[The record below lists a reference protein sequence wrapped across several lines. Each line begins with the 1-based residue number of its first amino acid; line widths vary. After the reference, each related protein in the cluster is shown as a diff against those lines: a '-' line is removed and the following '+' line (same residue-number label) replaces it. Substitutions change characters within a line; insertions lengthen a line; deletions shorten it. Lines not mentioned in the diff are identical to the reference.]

1 MNIRNYLKGIGVG
14 IIVASLVLI
23 IAGKF
28 NNKAMSDEDVI
39 KRAKELGMVE
49 STTLTQPSAN
59 DGLANTSDTQVV
71 SDDKNSNQDSANTSD
86 TDSKDNSDSKTA
98 DDKTVNASDTD
109 SKSNSDSKTVDD
121 KSVNASDTD
130 SKSNTDSKTADD
142 KTANTSDTDSKTSDD
157 KSADTTSNN
166 ADKNTSD
173 KNSTDADSK
182 TSNAAD
188 KTVKSTDTVSVEVKS
203 GMSSESAAAA
213 VKDAGLVD
221 DDIEFN
227 KYLCANGYDKRLR
240 VGQYDIPKGSDF
252 DTIAKYLC
260 GEQ

>member
-59 DGLANTSDTQVV
+59 NGLANTSDTQVV

-109 SKSNSDSKTVDD
+109 SKSN
-121 KSVNASDTD
+121 
-130 SKSNTDSKTADD
+130 TDSKTADD

-173 KNSTDADSK
+173 NNSTNVDNK

>member
-28 NNKAMSDEDVI
+28 NNKAMSDDDVI

-49 STTLTQPSAN
+49 STTLTSPSAN
-59 DGLANTSDTQVV
+59 NGLTGKDDNVRINEDADKNSSDT
-71 SDDKNSNQDSANTSD
+71 DKNSND
-86 TDSKDNSDSKTA
+86 TDKAVEGTDQPETGVDVNADNTNTA
-98 DDKTVNASDTD
+98 DDDKSTTEADKEKNADDQNQASE
-109 SKSNSDSKTVDD
+109 D
-121 KSVNASDTD
+121 KSVTGTD
-130 SKSNTDSKTADD
+130 SDRTSNTD
-142 KTANTSDTDSKTSDD
+142 
-157 KSADTTSNN
+157 
-166 ADKNTSD
+166 KN
-173 KNSTDADSK
+173 
-182 TSNAAD
+182 
-188 KTVKSTDTVSVEVKS
+188 VKSSETVSVEVKS
-203 GMSSESAAAA
+203 GMSSESAATAA
-213 VKDAGLVD
+213 KDAGLVD

-252 DTIAKYLC
+252 ETIAKYLC

>member
-1 MNIRNYLKGIGVG
+1 MNIKNYLKGIGVG

-59 DGLANTSDTQVV
+59 NGLANTSDTQVV
-71 SDDKNSNQDSANTSD
+71 SDDKSTVTDDSNE
-86 TDSKDNSDSKTA
+86 SKDSTDIAVDKSLTSTDNANNSKDSNGNA
-98 DDKTVNASDTD
+98 DNKTVNASDTD
-109 SKSNSDSKTVDD
+109 SKSNSDSKT
-121 KSVNASDTD
+121 T
-130 SKSNTDSKTADD
+130 DD
-142 KTANTSDTDSKTSDD
+142 KTANTSDSDSKTSDD
-157 KSADTTSNN
+157 KSTDTTSNN

-173 KNSTDADSK
+173 NNSSNVDNK
-182 TSNAAD
+182 TSNVTD

-240 VGQYDIPKGSDF
+240 VGQYDIPKDSDF

>member
-59 DGLANTSDTQVV
+59 NGLANTSDTQVV

-86 TDSKDNSDSKTA
+86 TDSKDNSDSKTG
-98 DDKTVNASDTD
+98 
-109 SKSNSDSKTVDD
+109 DD

-182 TSNAAD
+182 TSNATD

>member
-1 MNIRNYLKGIGVG
+1 MNIKNYLKGIGVG

-59 DGLANTSDTQVV
+59 NGLANTSDTQVV
-71 SDDKNSNQDSANTSD
+71 SDDKSTVTDDSNE
-86 TDSKDNSDSKTA
+86 SKDSTDIAVDKSLTSTDNANNSKDSNGNA
-98 DDKTVNASDTD
+98 DNKTVNASDTD
-109 SKSNSDSKTVDD
+109 SKSNSDSKT
-121 KSVNASDTD
+121 T
-130 SKSNTDSKTADD
+130 DD
-142 KTANTSDTDSKTSDD
+142 KTANTSDSDSKTSDD
-157 KSADTTSNN
+157 KSTDTTSNN

-173 KNSTDADSK
+173 NNSSNVDNK
-182 TSNAAD
+182 TSNVTD

>member
-28 NNKAMSDEDVI
+28 NNKAMTDDDVI

-59 DGLANTSDTQVV
+59 NGLV
-71 SDDKNSNQDSANTSD
+71 SNDSNDRAI
-86 TDSKDNSDSKTA
+86 A
-98 DDKTVNASDTD
+98 DDKESNVTDQSGTGEDANADAT
-109 SKSNSDSKTVDD
+109 N
-121 KSVNASDTD
+121 
-130 SKSNTDSKTADD
+130 TAD
-142 KTANTSDTDSKTSDD
+142 
-157 KSADTTSNN
+157 
-166 ADKNTSD
+166 ADKNTTDANNSSDKNQSSTDNNNTAKGTDTNTTNNQTGSDTD
-173 KNSTDADSK
+173 KNSTATDSNSSTDK
-182 TSNAAD
+182 NQTGTGSD
-188 KTVKSTDTVSVEVKS
+188 KTAKSSETVSVEVKS

-213 VKDAGLVD
+213 AKDAGLVD

-252 DTIAKYLC
+252 ETIAKYLC

>member
-28 NNKAMSDEDVI
+28 NNKAMTDDDVI

-59 DGLANTSDTQVV
+59 NGLVTNDT
-71 SDDKNSNQDSANTSD
+71 
-86 TDSKDNSDSKTA
+86 TDRAIA
-98 DDKTVNASDTD
+98 DDKESNAADQSGTGEDA
-109 SKSNSDSKTVDD
+109 
-121 KSVNASDTD
+121 NADAT
-130 SKSNTDSKTADD
+130 NTAD
-142 KTANTSDTDSKTSDD
+142 
-157 KSADTTSNN
+157 
-166 ADKNTSD
+166 ADKNTTDANNSSDKNQSSTDNNNTAKGTDTNTSNNKTGSNTD
-173 KNSTDADSK
+173 KNSTATDSNSSTDK
-182 TSNAAD
+182 NQTGTGSD
-188 KTVKSTDTVSVEVKS
+188 KTAKSSETVSVEVKS

-213 VKDAGLVD
+213 AKDAGLVD

-252 DTIAKYLC
+252 ETIAKYLC

>member
-59 DGLANTSDTQVV
+59 NGLANTSDTQVV

-86 TDSKDNSDSKTA
+86 TDSKDNSDSKTG
-98 DDKTVNASDTD
+98 
-109 SKSNSDSKTVDD
+109 DD

-157 KSADTTSNN
+157 KSADSNSDN
-166 ADKNTSD
+166 AD
-173 KNSTDADSK
+173 K

-240 VGQYDIPKGSDF
+240 VGQYDIPKGSR
-252 DTIAKYLC
+252 
-260 GEQ
+260 E

>member
-28 NNKAMSDEDVI
+28 NNKAMTDDDVI

-59 DGLANTSDTQVV
+59 NGLVTND
-71 SDDKNSNQDSANTSD
+71 SNDRAI
-86 TDSKDNSDSKTA
+86 A
-98 DDKTVNASDTD
+98 DDKESNVADQSGAGGDT
-109 SKSNSDSKTVDD
+109 N
-121 KSVNASDTD
+121 
-130 SKSNTDSKTADD
+130 ADD
-142 KTANTSDTDSKTSDD
+142 ANA
-157 KSADTTSNN
+157 AD
-166 ADKNTSD
+166 ADKNTTANSTDANSTTDKNQTASEADKNTTDANNSSDKNQSSTDNNNTGKGTDTNTTNNQTGSDTD
-173 KNSTDADSK
+173 KNSTATDSNSSTDK
-182 TSNAAD
+182 NQTGAGSD
-188 KTVKSTDTVSVEVKS
+188 KTVKSSETVSVEVKS

-213 VKDAGLVD
+213 AKDAGLVD

-252 DTIAKYLC
+252 ETIAKYLC

>member
-28 NNKAMSDEDVI
+28 NNKAMTDDDVI

-59 DGLANTSDTQVV
+59 NGLV
-71 SDDKNSNQDSANTSD
+71 SNDSNDRAI
-86 TDSKDNSDSKTA
+86 A
-98 DDKTVNASDTD
+98 DDKESNVTDQSGTGEDANADAT
-109 SKSNSDSKTVDD
+109 N
-121 KSVNASDTD
+121 
-130 SKSNTDSKTADD
+130 TAD
-142 KTANTSDTDSKTSDD
+142 
-157 KSADTTSNN
+157 
-166 ADKNTSD
+166 ADKNTTDANNSSDKNQSSTDNNNTGKGTDTNTTNNQTGSDTD
-173 KNSTDADSK
+173 KNSTATDSNSSTDK
-182 TSNAAD
+182 NQTGAGSD
-188 KTVKSTDTVSVEVKS
+188 KTVKSSETVSVEVKS

-213 VKDAGLVD
+213 AKDAGLVD

-252 DTIAKYLC
+252 ETIAKYLC

>member
-28 NNKAMSDEDVI
+28 NNKAMTDDDVI

-59 DGLANTSDTQVV
+59 NGLV
-71 SDDKNSNQDSANTSD
+71 SNDSNDRAI
-86 TDSKDNSDSKTA
+86 A
-98 DDKTVNASDTD
+98 DDKESNVTDQSGTGEDANADAT
-109 SKSNSDSKTVDD
+109 N
-121 KSVNASDTD
+121 
-130 SKSNTDSKTADD
+130 TAD
-142 KTANTSDTDSKTSDD
+142 
-157 KSADTTSNN
+157 
-166 ADKNTSD
+166 ADKNTTDANNSSDKNQSSTDNNNTAKGTDTNTTNNQTGSDTD
-173 KNSTDADSK
+173 KNSTATDSNSSTDK
-182 TSNAAD
+182 NQTGAGSD
-188 KTVKSTDTVSVEVKS
+188 KTVKSSETVSVEVKS

-213 VKDAGLVD
+213 AKDAGLVD

-252 DTIAKYLC
+252 ETIAKYLC

>member
-28 NNKAMSDEDVI
+28 NNKAMSDDDVI

-59 DGLANTSDTQVV
+59 NGLANTSDTQVV
-71 SDDKNSNQDSANTSD
+71 SDDKNSGADDSLNNSADDKNSDGTEASNSDADSSTGDKTANTSD
-86 TDSKDNSDSKTA
+86 NDSKSNTDSKTVDDKTVNTSDSDSKDNSDSKTA
-98 DDKTVNASDTD
+98 DDKSVNASDTD
-109 SKSNSDSKTVDD
+109 SKSNSDSKT
-121 KSVNASDTD
+121 T
-130 SKSNTDSKTADD
+130 
-142 KTANTSDTDSKTSDD
+142 DD
-157 KSADTTSNN
+157 KSADSSSN
-166 ADKNTSD
+166 AD
-173 KNSTDADSK
+173 K
-182 TSNAAD
+182 TSNATD

-252 DTIAKYLC
+252 ETIAKYLC
-260 GEQ
+260 GE

>member
-28 NNKAMSDEDVI
+28 NNKAMTDDDVI

-59 DGLANTSDTQVV
+59 NGLA
-71 SDDKNSNQDSANTSD
+71 SNDSNDRAI
-86 TDSKDNSDSKTA
+86 
-98 DDKTVNASDTD
+98 
-109 SKSNSDSKTVDD
+109 VDD
-121 KSVNASDTD
+121 KESNVTDQSGTGEDANADAT
-130 SKSNTDSKTADD
+130 NTAD
-142 KTANTSDTDSKTSDD
+142 
-157 KSADTTSNN
+157 
-166 ADKNTSD
+166 ADKNTTDANNSSDKNQSSTDNNNTAKGTDTNTTNNQTGSDTD
-173 KNSTDADSK
+173 KNSTATDSNSSTDK
-182 TSNAAD
+182 NQTGAGSD
-188 KTVKSTDTVSVEVKS
+188 KTVKSSETVSVEVKS

-213 VKDAGLVD
+213 AKDAGLVD

-252 DTIAKYLC
+252 ETIAKYLC

>member
-59 DGLANTSDTQVV
+59 NGLANTSDTQVV
-71 SDDKNSNQDSANTSD
+71 SDDKSTVTDDSNE
-86 TDSKDNSDSKTA
+86 SKDSTDIAVDKSLTSTDNANNSKDSNGNA
-98 DDKTVNASDTD
+98 DNKTVNASDTD
-109 SKSNSDSKTVDD
+109 SKSNSDSKT
-121 KSVNASDTD
+121 T
-130 SKSNTDSKTADD
+130 DD
-142 KTANTSDTDSKTSDD
+142 KTANTSDSDSKTSDD
-157 KSADTTSNN
+157 KSTDTTSNN

-173 KNSTDADSK
+173 NNSSNVDNK
-182 TSNAAD
+182 TSNVTD

>member
-28 NNKAMSDEDVI
+28 NNKAMTDDDVI

-59 DGLANTSDTQVV
+59 NGLVTND
-71 SDDKNSNQDSANTSD
+71 SNDRAI
-86 TDSKDNSDSKTA
+86 A
-98 DDKTVNASDTD
+98 DDKESNAADQSGTGEDA
-109 SKSNSDSKTVDD
+109 
-121 KSVNASDTD
+121 NADAT
-130 SKSNTDSKTADD
+130 NTAD
-142 KTANTSDTDSKTSDD
+142 
-157 KSADTTSNN
+157 
-166 ADKNTSD
+166 ADKNTTDANNSSDKNQSSTDNNNTAKGTDTHTSNNKTGSNTD
-173 KNSTDADSK
+173 KNSTATDSNSSTDK
-182 TSNAAD
+182 NQTGTSSD
-188 KTVKSTDTVSVEVKS
+188 KTVKSSETVSVEVKS

-213 VKDAGLVD
+213 AKDAGLVD

-252 DTIAKYLC
+252 ETIAKYLC

>member
-59 DGLANTSDTQVV
+59 NGLANTSDTQVV
-71 SDDKNSNQDSANTSD
+71 SDDKSTVTDDSNE
-86 TDSKDNSDSKTA
+86 SKDSTDIA
-98 DDKTVNASDTD
+98 DDKSLTSTDNANNSKDSNGNADNKTVNASDTD
-109 SKSNSDSKTVDD
+109 SKSNSDSKT
-121 KSVNASDTD
+121 T
-130 SKSNTDSKTADD
+130 DD
-142 KTANTSDTDSKTSDD
+142 KTANTSDSDSKTSDD
-157 KSADTTSNN
+157 KSTDTTSNN

-173 KNSTDADSK
+173 NNSSNVDNK
-182 TSNAAD
+182 TSNVTD